1 MNPSN
6 PSLQP
11 NYIYMCLNPQ
21 NNKLPEGKSQLTH
34 EERMKKAS
42 GGIKKLKVKPFPKKT
57 TTELKKDVHK
67 GKGN

>member
-1 MNPSN
+1 
-6 PSLQP
+6 
-11 NYIYMCLNPQ
+11 MCLNPQ